1 MKCGTAAKRRPER
14 SELEA
19 LSAVATTDLFCRFLS
34 PSAIGINLWN
44 LLFRRIG
51 NPQLLKFIEPP
62 ISLRFRELRS
72 APWAVIN
79 RNRRGST
86 VVNYDPVFIE
96 LGRIA
101 DERIGTIPAIHV
113 LLALALYG
121 RLHALA
127 AVLHFIAER
136 QSPHI
141 RYRERQFD
149 EEVEV
154 LKIIKLN

>member
-1 MKCGTAAKRRPER
+1 M
-14 SELEA
+14 
-19 LSAVATTDLFCRFLS
+19 
-34 PSAIGINLWN
+34 
-44 LLFRRIG
+44 
-51 NPQLLKFIEPP
+51 
-62 ISLRFRELRS
+62 
-72 APWAVIN
+72 
-79 RNRRGST
+79 
-86 VVNYDPVFIE
+86 NYDPVFIE